1 MSSTVNPL
9 TSAKPAIATNDELT
23 LNRFATTAMAPLCLL
38 FFIPMVFNAIA
49 LWPEVSLPVPSLNDD
64 AVHYLLIQ
72 RASEA
77 LTRGENIF
85 DHWLP
90 EFELGFPMFFYYQH
104 LPHLT
109 VVALHRLFLEKFD
122 LLTVFNALR
131 YLLLVVFPLTVY
143 WSMRRLEFSR
153 VAAAVG
159 AASASL
165 ISSNHRYGL
174 EYESYIWRGH
184 GMYTQLWAMHLS
196 FVVLANLYRLLDR
209 GKGYAIAVIS
219 CSVLMLSHL
228 IYTYMMA
235 ITGLVLVLNLARR
248 ANWRALLAR
257 LAVLG
262 GFTAVICSYMWLPF
276 IAQIS
281 FFGASPYLQRWKYDS
296 FGASDILWWLVNG
309 DLFDYGRSPVIT
321 VILAL
326 GIAAALLQLRHSRS
340 SRLSLSLF
348 VVWVAFYFGRPA
360 WGHFLDVFPL
370 HDSLLFH
377 RFKGSV
383 DIIAIFLIGM
393 GGEWLW
399 QQASVLGE
407 RWRGAVV
414 AAAVLLLLVPALR
427 ERQNFYSFNTQWIE
441 RTRKALAADE
451 DANAIITT
459 LKELPPGRAHAG
471 LRANWGKALVFGDLK
486 FSDLLTFHRLMPAS
500 APYSSMSLNADLLW
514 HFDDRNPAH
523 YNLFNIKYLIVPR
536 SLPVASFLRPIK
548 ETRRYTLY
556 RAETDGYAGYI
567 TISGRRTPSSQSNL
581 FFQNRVWIQ
590 SAEPAAGRFF
600 RYDYPVGRGAN
611 AAEMAK
617 SAPAA
622 EPPCVGAKIRGENV
636 LPGRID
642 FQTDCT
648 TGSAMILKTTYHP
661 NWHVDVDGHDVPTF
675 MVSPSFIGFHLP
687 AGTHRIRAEYRA
699 GVLKTI
705 LLLVGACAFLILV
718 CSRQWLARFD
728 ERLCAVQVK
737 SKRR

>member
-1 MSSTVNPL
+1 MNLPGFQVPFMKSSVAA
-9 TSAKPAIATNDELT
+9 SDEPSSPGLG
-23 LNRFATTAMAPLCLL
+23 AMTRALL
-38 FFIPMVFNAIA
+38 WLLVLVPIVFNAIT
-49 LWPEVSLPVPSLNDD
+49 LLTEVSLPVPSLNDD

-77 LTRGENIF
+77 LARSENLF

-104 LPHLT
+104 LPHLF
-109 VVALHRLFLEKFD
+109 VIALHRVLLQKFD
-122 LLTVFNALR
+122 LLAVFNAVR
-131 YLLLVVFPLTVY
+131 YLLLVGFPLTVY
-143 WSMRRLEFSR
+143 WSMRRLEFSP

-165 ISSNHRYGL
+165 ISSNHRYGF

-184 GMYTQLWAMHLS
+184 GMFTQLWAMHFS
-196 FVVLANLYRLLDR
+196 FIVLANLHRLLDQGR
-209 GKGYAIAVIS
+209 GYVATTIS
-219 CSVLMLSHL
+219 CSALLLSHL

-235 ITGLVLVLNLARR
+235 ITGLVLVLNLASR
-248 ANWRALLAR
+248 ANWRALLVR

-276 IAQIS
+276 LSQIA

-296 FGASDILWWLVNG
+296 FGAGDILWWLVNG
-309 DLFDYGRSPVIT
+309 DLLDYGRWPVTT

-326 GIAAALLQLRHSRS
+326 GIAAALMQFRRN
-340 SRLSLSLF
+340 RPARIFLSLF
-348 VVWVAFYFGRPA
+348 VVWVALYFGRPT

-377 RFKGSV
+377 RFKGSI
-383 DIIAIFLIGM
+383 DIMAILLIGM

-399 QQASVLGE
+399 RQASVLGE
-407 RWRGAVV
+407 RWRAAVV
-414 AAAVLLLLVPALR
+414 AAAVLFLLVPALR

-523 YNLFNIKYLIVPR
+523 YNLFNIKYLIAPR
-536 SLPVASFLRPIK
+536 TLPVASFLRSIK

-556 RAETDGYAGYI
+556 RAETDGYASYV
-567 TISGRRTPSSQSNL
+567 TINGRRTPSSQANL
-581 FFQNRVWIQ
+581 FFQNRDWIQ
-590 SAEPAAGRFF
+590 SAEPAAGRFI
-600 RYDYPVGRGAN
+600 RYDFPAKRGAN
-611 AAEMAK
+611 AAEATK

-622 EPPCVGAKIRGENV
+622 EPPCPGGKISEESV

-642 FQTDCT
+642 LQTDCT

-687 AGTHRIRAEYRA
+687 AGTHRVQAEYRA
-699 GVLKTI
+699 GILKTI
-705 LLLVGACAFLILV
+705 LLLVGACALLV
-718 CSRQWLARFD
+718 LFCSRRWLARFD
-728 ERLCAVQVK
+728 ERLCAVYVT

>member
-1 MSSTVNPL
+1 MNLHGFQLPFMKSSV
-9 TSAKPAIATNDELT
+9 SASDEPSSPGLGAT
-23 LNRFATTAMAPLCLL
+23 AKALL
-38 FFIPMVFNAIA
+38 WLLVLVPIGFNAIA
-49 LWPEVSLPVPSLNDD
+49 LLPEVSLPVPSLNDD
-64 AVHYLLIQ
+64 AVHFLLIQ

-77 LTRGENIF
+77 LAGGENLF

-90 EFELGFPMFFYYQH
+90 EFELGFPVFFYYQH
-104 LPHLT
+104 LPHLF
-109 VVALHRLFLEKFD
+109 VIALHRVLLEKFD
-122 LLTVFNALR
+122 LLSVFNAVR
-131 YLLLVVFPLTVY
+131 YLLLVGFPLTVY
-143 WSMRRLEFSR
+143 WSMRRLEFAP

-159 AASASL
+159 AACATL
-165 ISSNHRYGL
+165 ISSNHRYGF

-184 GMYTQLWAMHLS
+184 GMFTQLWAMHLS

-209 GKGYAIAVIS
+209 GKGYIIAVIS
-219 CSVLMLSHL
+219 CSLLMLSHL

-235 ITGLVLVLNLARR
+235 ITGLVLVLNLASR

-257 LAVLG
+257 LAVVG

-276 IAQIS
+276 LSQIA
-281 FFGASPYLQRWKYDS
+281 FFGASPYLQRWKYNS
-296 FGASDILWWLVNG
+296 FGAADILWWLVNG
-309 DLFDYGRSPVIT
+309 DLFDYGRWPVT
-321 VILAL
+321 TALLAL

-340 SRLSLSLF
+340 SRMFLSLF
-348 VVWVAFYFGRPA
+348 IVWVALYFGRPT

-370 HDSLLFH
+370 HDNLLFH

-383 DIIAIFLIGM
+383 DIMAILLIGM

-399 QQASVLGE
+399 RQASVLGE
-407 RWRGAVV
+407 RWRAAVV
-414 AAAVLLLLVPALR
+414 ASAVLLMLVPALR
-427 ERQNFYSFNTQWIE
+427 ERQNFYFFNTQWIE

-459 LKELPPGRAHAG
+459 LKEMPSGRAHAG

-548 ETRRYTLY
+548 ETPRYTLY
-556 RAETDGYAGYI
+556 RTETDGYAGYV
-567 TISGRRTPSSQSNL
+567 TVSGRRSPSSQSNL
-581 FFQNRVWIQ
+581 FFQNRAWIQ
-590 SAEPAAGRFF
+590 SADPEAGRVI
-600 RYDYPVGRGAN
+600 RYDYPAGRGAN
-611 AAEMAK
+611 AAEAAK
-617 SAPAA
+617 SSPAA
-622 EPPCVGAKIRGENV
+622 EPPCVGGKIREESV

-642 FQTDCT
+642 FQTECA

-675 MVSPSFIGFHLP
+675 MVSPSFIGFDLP
-687 AGTHRIRAEYRA
+687 AGAHRIRAEYRA

-705 LLLVGACAFLILV
+705 LLLVGACALLV
-718 CSRQWLARFD
+718 LFCFRRRLARFD
-728 ERLCAVQVK
+728 ERLWAVQVK
-737 SKRR
+737 SKPR